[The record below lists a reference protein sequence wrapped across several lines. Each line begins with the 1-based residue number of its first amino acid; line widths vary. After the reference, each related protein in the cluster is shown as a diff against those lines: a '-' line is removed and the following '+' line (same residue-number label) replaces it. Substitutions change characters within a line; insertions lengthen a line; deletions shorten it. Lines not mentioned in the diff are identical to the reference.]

1 MIRPT
6 SASARHL
13 LRSFRACFVY
23 IASSPSFVDWWV
35 ETRCTSCACL
45 MRPFSISSAKL
56 FKAKASFWTGQVAHH
71 VARSLALAVVSLP
84 NPPFVDVSVAAEAA
98 VSANAAACALMFG
111 INSDALRLSAREF
124 RMRMRSS
131 QPLTLACSLSKLP
144 RFDGSS
150 SSGRCDAE
158 DGVEVCVTDHMR
170 RSSYRR
176 WTRSVHMRARL
187 HVCAF
192 PFALFVAC
200 IMGGVGRDVVGG
212 EVVLDKG
219 KGREGKGR
227 VGRVGTGAMVK
238 QRCRALPDNVARAC
252 GSHKHGN
259 CACAFPERGREERK
273 RVPRR
278 SEGLSWA
285 GQHGGKLP

>member
-23 IASSPSFVDWWV
+23 IALSPSFVDWWV

-45 MRPFSISSAKL
+45 MRPFSISSTKL

-71 VARSLALAVVSLP
+71 VARSLALAVASLP
-84 NPPFVDVSVAAEAA
+84 NPPFVDVSVTAEAA

-111 INSDALRLSAREF
+111 INSDALRLSARDF

-131 QPLTLACSLSKLP
+131 QPLALACSLSKFAS
-144 RFDGSS
+144 FDGSS

-176 WTRSVHMRARL
+176 WTCSVHMRARL

-200 IMGGVGRDVVGG
+200 IIVQVALWVGWGETWWGGC
-212 EVVLDKG
+212 VLDKG
-219 KGREGKGR
+219 KGKGRGRVPGR
-227 VGRVGTGAMVK
+227 VGR
-238 QRCRALPDNVARAC
+238 
-252 GSHKHGN
+252 GSRHT
-259 CACAFPERGREERK
+259 
-273 RVPRR
+273 
-278 SEGLSWA
+278 
-285 GQHGGKLP
+285 